1 MSFSDVRLCALD
13 GTTVSVK
20 ELSEEF
26 NVYSDIEDDVSVEVF
41 KGIIGLDR
49 KLIRCG
55 DYVRLSSEHYNVSLI

>member
-1 MSFSDVRLCALD
+1 M
-13 GTTVSVK
+13 SVK

-41 KGIIGLDR
+41 KGVIGLDR
-49 KLIRCG
+49 KLIHYG

>member
-1 MSFSDVRLCALD
+1 M
-13 GTTVSVK
+13 SVK

-41 KGIIGLDR
+41 KGVIGLDR
-49 KLIRCG
+49 KLIHCG